1 MRKLSSILDYY
12 KSLFLWSFLVNVFIV
27 LYNPNLV
34 SAIITKLLLTLM
46 VWFIIANSKR
56 RRIVVFRN
64 AGISSLTLFSMLF
77 VIDAILTSAF
87 VLVMKE
93 FV

>member
-1 MRKLSSILDYY
+1 
-12 KSLFLWSFLVNVFIV
+12 
-27 LYNPNLV
+27 
-34 SAIITKLLLTLM
+34 M
-46 VWFIIANSKR
+46 VWFILANSRKK
-56 RRIVVFRN
+56 RIVVFRN